1 MISLLETEQ
10 EEEEE
15 GKKEE
20 TNPIKNSFKLGFFT
34 LSMLYIQ
41 KKHAAK
47 KKRKS
52 FFFFQKKTLFTKESV
67 TKQIYIYIYIIEMK

>member
-15 GKKEE
+15 EGKNEE
-20 TNPIKNSFKLGFFT
+20 TNPIRNSFKLGFFT

-41 KKHAAK
+41 KKTCCEK
-47 KKRKS
+47 KTKK
-52 FFFFQKKTLFTKESV
+52 FLFFQKKTLFTKESV
-67 TKQIYIYIYIIEMK
+67 TKQIYIYI